1 MNRSQLGILDKL
13 KFDIQFV
20 YMNFIKI
27 VGALLLVGF
36 NILNSYNG
44 FIVYSSEH
52 LSRRQRLLYLGFTI
66 VVIVVPTIIFH
77 KMLYLLNEYRI
88 QKQTGSVTVMSSRHS
103 KVVGVLLIIAF
114 VTQLVSTW
122 GSYENFF
129 QLFFSSQLREVKQQQ
144 LSMVASSK
152 VSMQAEKTILNQR
165 IDMLK
170 RRIEANIAT
179 IESVEVKNLAL
190 YHDHKTKKLEYEKFI
205 DKKNKENKQL
215 EVQINSYL
223 EKVKELDIKHHESI
237 KDSNVGNNMYGIHAL
252 FLIPEIFN
260 SEHSYIKYLIS
271 YLLLLCSFALDV
283 VFCIFVYHISSLY
296 KRDYESRLAYT
307 SKEIVTSMHHK
318 PLVVSNLHKP
328 VANIE
333 RNPLASIASKFRTK
347 KVDFNS
353 IPVDVY
359 KTLDFFVNNT
369 KEDNRVL
376 KKVELISKQTGVS
389 IHYVRKGIETLLKHN
404 LLHKKHR
411 AFVLNYE
418 LITKLVDDINNNGN
432 DKSEVATLKKA
443 IKAQFAFVSTI
454 ASVSI
459 LTKLL

>member
-1 MNRSQLGILDKL
+1 MNKEVSISQLGILDKL

-52 LSRRQRLLYLGFTI
+52 LSREQRLLYLGFTI

-103 KVVGVLLIIAF
+103 KVVGVLLVIAF
-114 VTQLVSTW
+114 ITQLVSTW

-129 QLFFSSQLREVKQQQ
+129 QLFFSAELREVKQQR
-144 LSMVASSK
+144 LSVIENTK
-152 VSMQAEKTILNQR
+152 VSMKVAMQAEKTILNQR

-179 IESVEVKNLAL
+179 IESVKVKNLAL
-190 YHDHKTKKLEYEKFI
+190 YHDHRTKKLEYEKFI
-205 DKKNKENKQL
+205 KETLEENKQL

-223 EKVKELDIKHHESI
+223 EKGKELDIKHHEAIYETI

-252 FLIPEIFN
+252 FLKPELFV
-260 SEHSYIKYLIS
+260 SDYAYTKYLIS

-307 SKEIVTSMHHK
+307 SKEIATSNHHK
-318 PLVVSNLHKP
+318 
-328 VANIE
+328 
-333 RNPLASIASKFRTK
+333 PLASIASKFRTK

-376 KKVELISKQTGVS
+376 KKMEVISKETGCS
-389 IHYVRKGIETLLKHN
+389 MYFIRKGVETLLKHN

-411 AFVLNYE
+411 AFVLNYD

>member
-1 MNRSQLGILDKL
+1 MNKEINRSQLGILDKL
-13 KFDIQFV
+13 KFDIQFM

-52 LSRRQRLLYLGFTI
+52 LSREQHLLYLGFTI
-66 VVIVVPTIIFH
+66 VIIVVPTIIFH

-103 KVVGVLLIIAF
+103 KVVGVLLVIAF
-114 VTQLVSTW
+114 ITQLVSTW

-152 VSMQAEKTILNQR
+152 VAMQAEKTILNQR

-237 KDSNVGNNMYGIHAL
+237 KENSEGNNMYGIHAL

-307 SKEIVTSMHHK
+307 SNLHK
-318 PLVVSNLHKP
+318 PLVVSNLHK
-328 VANIE
+328 
-333 RNPLASIASKFRTK
+333 PLASIASKFRTK

-376 KKVELISKQTGVS
+376 KKVELISKETGVS
-389 IHYVRKGIETLLKHN
+389 IHYVRKGIATLLKHN

-411 AFVLNYE
+411 AFVLNYD